1 MINSGETLLFNW
13 IDEMLK
19 GNENLLAEVS
29 TSVDAAR
36 LYEIVSNTDD
46 LLVLSVASTNRNLDI
61 LSIEYLA
68 HHYLQQLVAND
79 ALAAA
84 THNFADRV
92 QEIFRKRIQTNRKSP
107 NPLRVSVVGLVAPAP
122 STRGATSHI

>member
-1 MINSGETLLFNW
+1 MINSGETLLSNW

-92 QEIFRKRIQTNRKSP
+92 QEIFAKEFKQIVNLQIHSESQWWDWLLQH
-107 NPLRVSVVGLVAPAP
+107 PLPEV
-122 STRGATSHI
+122 